1 MLASYQRCQRCRSR
15 CRSVRTMSPGC
26 RCWRIPHDSVICE
39 SRARTLSHLSSAA
52 LALHSLTWLLWWRF
66 RLGSQLGLFSSIR
79 QAGFPEI
86 KCLEHILFL
95 EILFSVG
102 SDLLIADKNPA
113 RRLWLSL
120 SRSLQYA
127 VRWALHH
134 HAGSRDREN
143 TLFYTTHLH
152 MDAKEQT
159 AKNIPKKDL
168 PAQCLSIKIYLQIP
182 WTCVRPCTTYVLQ
195 RAVNN

>member
-26 RCWRIPHDSVICE
+26 RCWRIPQDSVICE

-66 RLGSQLGLFSSIR
+66 RLGRQLGLFSSIR

-102 SDLLIADKNPA
+102 SDLLIADKNPG
-113 RRLWLSL
+113 RRLWLSYPVIFAVCRAL
-120 SRSLQYA
+120 SFTPPRGITWPWEHSI
-127 VRWALHH
+127 LH
-134 HAGSRDREN
+134 N
-143 TLFYTTHLH
+143 TSTHG
-152 MDAKEQT
+152 
-159 AKNIPKKDL
+159 
-168 PAQCLSIKIYLQIP
+168 
-182 WTCVRPCTTYVLQ
+182 R
-195 RAVNN
+195 